1 MDHELFEKI
10 LIYYVGFLT
19 IRYNEPKIMIQ
30 WYYLKMFITIF
41 KGTWSRLEWKF
52 IVLSLGLKCFNWTF
66 LMVSWK
72 MKIFSLH
79 RDQQAMITKNIFLL
93 QLMTSKLW
101 KLKKKKRDCNGSFYV
116 NVHYLF
122 DWLLQLVL
130 ETVKYIS

>member
-1 MDHELFEKI
+1 MDHDLFEKI

-19 IRYNEPKIMIQ
+19 IRYNEPKSTIQ
-30 WYYLKMFITIF
+30 WHYLKMFITIF
-41 KGTWSRLEWKF
+41 KGTWSRLELKVYCSF
-52 IVLSLGLKCFNWTF
+52 FRFKMLQLSI

-79 RDQQAMITKNIFLL
+79 RDQQTMITKNIFLL

-101 KLKKKKRDCNGSFYV
+101 KFKKKRDCNGSFYV
-116 NVHYLF
+116 NIQYLF